1 MKWILLFKRNEMEI
15 LQNFQGLLEKVST
28 EKKLGKLGVEGMSIK
43 YTNSEELFRKFC
55 GSYNNGKSSVVHR
68 RNVCMYGI

>member
-28 EKKLGKLGVEGMSIK
+28 EKKLNKKRKEGKELRVFQSNILILK
-43 YTNSEELFRKFC
+43 NCSESFVGLTIMV
-55 GSYNNGKSSVVHR
+55 NPV
-68 RNVCMYGI
+68 